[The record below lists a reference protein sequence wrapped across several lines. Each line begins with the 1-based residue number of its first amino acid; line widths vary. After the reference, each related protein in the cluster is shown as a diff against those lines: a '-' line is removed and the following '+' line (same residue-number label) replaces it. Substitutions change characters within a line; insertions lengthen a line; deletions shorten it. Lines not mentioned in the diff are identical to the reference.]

1 MVRSSDGPGR
11 SEPLRNYPALMATII
26 AARSASDGLAFGPAV
41 IASVAAIADDLAT
54 DAQFGEVARTTAERL
69 EGLAAETRADGREEE
84 AEVLEAYALMATDP
98 ALARDVAAE
107 LAAGAPLIRAIRAAI
122 GRLSATF
129 AAMEDEYFSQRADD
143 VRGVGRELEAT
154 VAGSAAGRL
163 TFPTGAI
170 ICAEDLTPADTVR
183 LDLDRVGAFATERG
197 GPTSHTAIVARSAGI
212 PAVVG
217 AEGLLAGLTHGTVVL
232 VDGDRGEVIIDPDE
246 GHVRDIELRMGVAKE
261 LQVVQRA
268 YHGRR
273 TEFDGHRILVAAN
286 VGSDTDITAA
296 REAAADG
303 VGLFRSEFLFLERTH
318 APERDEQHAV
328 YRRAVEAFADPT
340 VVRTLDI
347 GGDKEVPY
355 LELPEEDNP
364 FLGVRGLRLCL
375 AHPELFDVQL
385 DALLTIDDPERL
397 RIMFPMVSGPAD
409 LHAGAARVAERAAL
423 LGVAVPPIG
432 VMIETPSAALLAP
445 HLAQRAAFFSIGT
458 NDLTQY
464 VTASDRTHGALG
476 AYQDAANPAVLQLV
490 DRTCRAGAS
499 QGIPTA
505 VCGEAASD
513 PVTLTVFLGLG
524 VEELSIAS
532 TRVDRVRWLIDQLDP
547 IAVRRV
553 AQEALLLPDAD
564 AVREL
569 VTPILP

>member
-1 MVRSSDGPGR
+1 
-11 SEPLRNYPALMATII
+11 MATLIS
-26 AARSASDGLAFGPAV
+26 ARSASDGLAFGPAV
-41 IASVAAIADDLAT
+41 VASVIDIPDDLVT
-54 DAQFGEVARTTAERL
+54 DATFLDVARRTAERL
-69 EGLAAETRADGREEE
+69 EALATETRADGREEE

-98 ALARDVAAE
+98 ALARDVAKE
-107 LAAGAPLIRAIRAAI
+107 VDAGSPMIRAIRTAI
-122 GRLSATF
+122 GRLSDTF

-143 VRGVGRELEAT
+143 VRGVGRELEST
-154 VAGSAAGRL
+154 VAGTAAGRL

-183 LDLDRVGAFATERG
+183 LDLDRVGGFATERG

-217 AEGLLAGLTHGTVVL
+217 ATGLLDGLRDGTVVL
-232 VDGDRGEVIIDPDE
+232 VDGDRGEVIIGPDE
-246 GHVRDIELRMGVAKE
+246 QHVRDIELRMGLAKE
-261 LQVVQRA
+261 LQVTQRA

-286 VGSDTDITAA
+286 VGSDTEIVAA
-296 REAAADG
+296 SEAAADG
-303 VGLFRSEFLFLERTH
+303 VGLFRSEFLFLERSH

-328 YRRAVEAFADPT
+328 YRQAVEAFDDPT

-355 LELPEEDNP
+355 LDLPAEDNP

-385 DALLTIDDPERL
+385 DALLAIDDPDRL
-397 RIMFPMVSGPAD
+397 RIMFPMVSSVAD
-409 LHAGAARVAERAAL
+409 LLAGSQRLAERAAL
-423 LGVAVPPIG
+423 LGVAVPPTG
-432 VMIETPSAALLAP
+432 VMIETPSAALLAG
-445 HLAQRAAFFSIGT
+445 HLARHAAFFSIGT

-476 AYQDAANPAVLQLV
+476 GYQDAANPAVLQLV
-490 DRTCRAGAS
+490 DRTCRAGEAN
-499 QGIPTA
+499 GIPTA

-524 VEELSIAS
+524 VDELSIAS
-532 TRVDRVRWLIDQLDP
+532 TRIDRVRWLIDQLDAV
-547 IAVRRV
+547 AVRRV
-553 AQEALLLPDAD
+553 AREALELPDAD

-569 VTPILP
+569 VTPLLP